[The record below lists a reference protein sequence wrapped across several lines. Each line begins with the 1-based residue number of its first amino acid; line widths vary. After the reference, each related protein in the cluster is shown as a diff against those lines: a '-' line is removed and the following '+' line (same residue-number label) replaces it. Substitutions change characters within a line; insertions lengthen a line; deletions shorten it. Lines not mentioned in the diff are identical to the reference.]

1 MKTLDAPKLFSMTV
15 ACIAIVAMSPIDSV
29 ADDVVFPNAD
39 GSWKILSADAWGGT
53 VPTTDRPK
61 FSATNPTYIVDRDG
75 SLKGM
80 YIDYEIWGNR
90 SYTFQFQNG
99 AKLTLGGTIYG
110 IRDWSNPEGWCTV
123 LFKDGTIDFG
133 GNAMLTGNNQ
143 AYWLKMSFN
152 GCTVTNVENMWM
164 TQYSHNYLTISNS
177 TVWINHVLMPSFT
190 TGRTDNRI
198 FIGGGSKVSAGQFTM
213 SRSYNGGSIGT
224 HTDGLPL
231 VDISGSGTE
240 VVFRGDANTG
250 NRGDDLD
257 SDVNAGYS
265 LLASFGSGEIFRIG
279 DGAKVSVS
287 NRAIIGIKKGANNR
301 VVVEGEGSELNIGD
315 HAFAWKGGV
324 ATGSTNNYIVVRNGG
339 KLVSGTALYSSGSG
353 SDNGIICS
361 NGIVTT
367 RGPKYNNNNTNNRLT
382 YRMQGDNPSVTF
394 IKDNYNEGA
403 YLTCGLNW
411 VFDLPAGGYRAG
423 CLPFKFNCTQY
434 LQANADSANLTCEI
448 DGLPEFCADMK
459 AKKENIREVVL
470 ISGGSFYSG
479 SVSAVSYSG
488 DKYNE
493 AVARWNDE
501 LQVIAPSGFK
511 AELVRSGATTVTLKV
526 KQDRGMVLI
535 LR

>member
-1 MKTLDAPKLFSMTV
+1 MKSLDIPRLFNMAVTCV
-15 ACIAIVAMSPIDSV
+15 AAFAMSPIDSV

-61 FSATNPTYIVDRDG
+61 FSATDPTYIVDRDG
-75 SLKGM
+75 SLNGM
-80 YIDYEIWGNR
+80 YIDYKIWGNR

-133 GNAMLTGNNQ
+133 GKAMLPGSAQ
-143 AYWLKMSFN
+143 ALWLKMSFN
-152 GCTVTNVENMWM
+152 GCTVTNMENMWM
-164 TQYSHNYLTISNS
+164 TQYSHDYLTISNS

-190 TGRTDNRI
+190 TGRTDTRI

-213 SRSYNGGSIGT
+213 SRSFSGGSIGT

-231 VDISGSGTE
+231 VDIGGSGTE
-240 VVFRGDANTG
+240 VVFRGDTNSD
-250 NRGDDLD
+250 NRSDELD
-257 SDVNAGYS
+257 GDVNAGYS

-279 DGAKVSVS
+279 DGAKVSVA
-287 NRAIIGIKKGANNR
+287 NNAIIGIKKGANNR
-301 VVVEGEGSELNIGD
+301 VVVDGEGSELNIGN

-339 KLVSGTALYSSGSG
+339 KLVSGTALYYSGTG

-361 NGIVTT
+361 NGIVST
-367 RGPKYNNNNTNNRLT
+367 RGPKYYNNNTSNRLT

-394 IKDNYNEGA
+394 VKDNYDEGA

-411 VFDLPAGGYRAG
+411 VFDLPAGGYRAE
-423 CLPFKFNCTQY
+423 CVPFKFNSTQY
-434 LQANADSANLTCEI
+434 LREDADSLNLTCKI
-448 DGLPEFCADMK
+448 NGLPEFCADMK
-459 AKKENIREVVL
+459 AKDEYKREVVL
-470 ISGGSFYSG
+470 ISGGSFASWGGYSR
-479 SVSAVSYSG
+479 A
-488 DKYNE
+488 KYDE

-501 LQVIAPSGFK
+501 LQAIVPSGFK